1 MKAFVKTVKWVFAI
15 ILMVVVVGGIIIWVT
30 PMLYPLHPLVQ
41 EKIINEDAKCTINV
55 QDTIYAINDSTIV
68 HSAVIKNKTPDN
80 ESSIPTIGDLGTF
93 GDSAGFW
100 NAIFSALAFGAVI
113 LTFRH
118 QHKKDQEDD
127 ERARLAQFQGQCM
140 TMMSMLAEIVS
151 QLRISENDE
160 PSIEIVS
167 TSLISNGWSN
177 TPLGEEKTN
186 REHVKR
192 EDVVGRAC
200 FKYIYNQRPGKK
212 SICGYIAGT
221 YKEDACPNVDVY
233 AGIRKVMENHF
244 DHYFR
249 TLYRILKFI
258 KESDL
263 GRCDI
268 KKQEETR
275 DLCADLVRAQLSTF
289 ELAVLYYNGLYPE
302 FNQTAKLLYE
312 HFCLFDNMDPRILQL
327 KSERDYYSDIRQHHK
342 NDEVKFDSTTHY
354 DFSAFTRE
362 RENEKKNR
370 NKWRRI
376 TEWCRIFFLKWSKL
390 CCKNKQTL
398 SIETD
403 VLDEDSNRVYQIL
416 RRERNKNI
424 TNKQLKVMT
433 RLSEGKLKSIL
444 NHLRTL
450 GYISWTNGNCG
461 KRYTIYK

>member
-1 MKAFVKTVKWVFAI
+1 MKIVKW
-15 ILMVVVVGGIIIWVT
+15 ILVVLLIVIGVGGIIIWVT

-41 EKIINEDAKCTINV
+41 EKAIKDNMENAINV
-55 QDTIYAINDSTIV
+55 QDTISILNDSTIV
-68 HSAVIKNKTPDN
+68 HSTVFKNRNTDDVSGTP
-80 ESSIPTIGDLGTF
+80 SISDLGTF

-127 ERARLAQFQGQCM
+127 EKARLAQFQSQCM

-160 PSIEIVS
+160 PTIEIIPS
-167 TSLISNGWSN
+167 SLMSNGWSN
-177 TPLGEEKTN
+177 APIPDEKIN
-186 REHVKR
+186 VGQIKH

-200 FKYIYNQRPGKK
+200 FKYIYSQRPGKK

-221 YKEDACPNVDVY
+221 YMKDASPDVDIYRGV
-233 AGIRKVMENHF
+233 RKVMENYF

-263 GRCDI
+263 GRCDK

-289 ELAVLYYNGLYPE
+289 ELAILYYNGLYPE

-327 KSERDYYSDIRQHHK
+327 QSEKDYYQYVRQNYK
-342 NDEVKFDSTTHY
+342 NHDDKFNKSTHY

-362 RENEKKNR
+362 KVNNQEKRNQLIWTPKWVR
-370 NKWRRI
+370 KSWRWNKWHI
-376 TEWCRIFFLKWSKL
+376 Q
-390 CCKNKQTL
+390 NKQNSASSEMAEL
-398 SIETD
+398 SEKAR
-403 VLDEDSNRVYQIL
+403 NVYQIL
-416 RRERNKNI
+416 YREKDKNI
-424 TNKQLKVMT
+424 TNKHLLDKT
-433 RLSEGKLKSIL
+433 RLSKDSLKTIL
-444 NHLRTL
+444 NHLKME
-450 GYISWTNGNCG
+450 GYISWTNGKSG
-461 KRYTIYK
+461 KRYKILKEI